1 MILPYLIQKEFKQ
14 MFRNLLLP
22 VVFVL
27 MPIVVLYVV
36 PQIATQEIKGLKFAV
51 VDSDHSYTTER
62 LIQKIDASTYLSLVC
77 VAENYDK
84 ALETV
89 EAGDADLVLE
99 FQPEFENEF
108 NHTGHVSILLSA
120 NATNGTKGAMAQ
132 SYITQIIRDYAQELR
147 EEQGTLIADTAQK
160 NGVQVRYLF
169 NTGLDYNIYM
179 VPALLGLILM
189 MIVGF
194 LPALNIVSEKEKGTI
209 EQINVTPIRKWEFI
223 VSKMVPYTCVGLA
236 MILESLLV
244 SQVIWDLW
252 PVGSV
257 GLLLLFSLE
266 FSLLGSSLGL
276 IVSNYSSTLQQASL
290 TMFFFLVIFIVMSG
304 LITPVQ
310 SMPEWAQLL
319 TRLNPLR
326 YFNEAVRA
334 VFIKGASFAQTSEQF
349 FTMAAFTVV
358 CWIWAMASYKKNA

>member
-27 MPIVVLYVV
+27 MPLVVLYVV
-36 PQIATQEIKGLKFAV
+36 PLIATQEIKGLKFAV
-51 VDSDHSYTTER
+51 VDNDHSTASQQ
-62 LIQKIDASTYLSLVC
+62 LIRKIDASTYLSLVC
-77 VAENYDK
+77 VSDSYEK
-84 ALETV
+84 AMETV
-89 EAGDADLVLE
+89 GSGEADLILE
-99 FQPEFENEF
+99 FQPQFGRELES
-108 NHTGHVSILLSA
+108 TGHVSLMLSA

-132 SYITQIIRDYAQELR
+132 SYITQIIRDYASELMTGKGS
-147 EEQGTLIADTAQK
+147 ESSQFTPQNEV
-160 NGVQVRYLF
+160 NVRYLF
-169 NTGLDYNIYM
+169 NTALDYKTYM
-179 VPALLGLILM
+179 IPALLGLILI

-223 VSKMVPYTCVGLA
+223 ISKMVPYTCVGLF

-244 SQVIWDLW
+244 SKLLWNLW
-252 PVGSV
+252 PAGSV
-257 GLLLLFSLE
+257 VVLLLFAFE
-266 FSLLGSSLGL
+266 FCLLGSSLGL
-276 IVSNYSSTLQQASL
+276 IVSNYSTTLQQASL

-310 SMPEWAQLL
+310 SMPEWAQAI

-326 YFNEAVRA
+326 YFTEAMRA
-334 VFIKGASFAQTSEQF
+334 VFIKGSSLAQTSSQF
-349 FTMAAFTVV
+349 ITMAVFCVV
-358 CWIWAMASYKKNA
+358 CWFWAIISYKKNC